1 LGSVDSR
8 FFHVNGVRLHVSD
21 FGGDGP
27 PLIMLHST
35 GFGQWMWQPMV
46 AGLSR
51 RFHLYAPEQRGH
63 GDSDKSEDGYDFE
76 TLARDMDAVLDG
88 LGLTEVCAMGHSSGG
103 TTLAAHAALFPGR
116 IRRLLL
122 VEPILPRP
130 GGQRPSGGRDG
141 MPNPMAERA
150 RRRRA
155 TFESAGAM
163 FESFHDRSPFDTWP
177 EETLR
182 LYCAE
187 GTTPGEAGVAL
198 KCPPEHEARFYE
210 AVSVFDVAPVL
221 ERLRLPVRFLWGETG
236 NRRMMGATDGPESLV
251 AGAETK
257 VIAGASH
264 FLPMEKPDIVIGE
277 ALEFFGEDGG

>member
-1 LGSVDSR
+1 MGSVDSR
-8 FFHVNGVRLHVSD
+8 FLHVNGVRLHVSD

-46 AGLSR
+46 AGLSC

-63 GDSDKSEDGYDFE
+63 GDSDRSEDGYDFE
-76 TLARDMDAVLDG
+76 TLARDMDGVLDS
-88 LGLTEVCAMGHSSGG
+88 LGLAEVHAMGHSSGG

-130 GGQRPSGGRDG
+130 GAQRPSGGRDP

-155 TFESAGAM
+155 TFESAEAM
-163 FESFHDRSPFDTWP
+163 FESFRDRSPFDTWP

-182 LYCAE
+182 LYCTE
-187 GTTPGEAGVAL
+187 GTTPGEAGVTL
-198 KCPPEHEARFYE
+198 KCPPDHEARFYD
-210 AVSVFDVAPVL
+210 AVSRFDVAPVL
-221 ERLRLPVRFLWGETG
+221 QRLRLPVRFLWGETG
-236 NRRMMGATDGPESLV
+236 NRRMMGAAEGPEALV
-251 AGAETK
+251 PGAETK

-264 FLPMEKPDIVIGE
+264 FLPMEMPDLVVGE
-277 ALEFFGEDGG
+277 ALEFFGEDRG